1 MKNIDLTLK
10 NTQIEKIMTLL
21 AQESSRLI
29 REDNEEWKEIEDI
42 RGSIILSIYKHALED
57 QEMTHEKM
65 KGTEGLEGRK
75 AKCPECGKVESSHWG
90 LPFFQYRPEEEFDQY
105 YCGCRGWE

>member
-1 MKNIDLTLK
+1 MKDVNLTLK

-21 AQESSRLI
+21 AQESSRLM

-57 QEMTHEKM
+57 
-65 KGTEGLEGRK
+65 
-75 AKCPECGKVESSHWG
+75 
-90 LPFFQYRPEEEFDQY
+90 
-105 YCGCRGWE
+105 

>member
-29 REDNEEWKEIEDI
+29 GEDNEEWKEIEDI
-42 RGSIILSIYKHALED
+42 RGSIILSIYEHAIKE
-57 QEMTHEKM
+57 EK
-65 KGTEGLEGRK
+65 
-75 AKCPECGKVESSHWG
+75 
-90 LPFFQYRPEEEFDQY
+90 
-105 YCGCRGWE
+105 

>member
-1 MKNIDLTLK
+1 MKNIDLTLT

-29 REDNEEWKEIEDI
+29 GQDNEEWKEIEDI

-57 QEMTHEKM
+57 
-65 KGTEGLEGRK
+65 
-75 AKCPECGKVESSHWG
+75 
-90 LPFFQYRPEEEFDQY
+90 
-105 YCGCRGWE
+105 